1 MRYPE
6 KVDRKHINIATFNK
20 RFHLKEK
27 YFHIN
32 TRLTKLLISYVSF
45 LYPIAFIQYYANIWN
60 RVRESFLLHDVH
72 YYMYDIVWSYSFHK
86 NRGFYIHIRLGNLGN
101 LISCI
106 DFFIGIGVPRLHYWD
121 VSSILRYHVKRGKV
135 PRIKVISFRKT
146 SLTWRLRCRI
156 STFKI
161 VPINSY
167 KNDYQWSIFSQKK
180 YV

>member
-1 MRYPE
+1 MRYPV

-20 RFHLKEK
+20 RFRLKEK

-86 NRGFYIHIRLGNLGN
+86 NHGFYIHIRLGNLGD
-101 LISCI
+101 LISYI
-106 DFFIGIGVPRLHYWD
+106 DFFIGTGVPRLGTKL
-121 VSSILRYHVKRGKV
+121 VLNKNGLLFPMFSSI
-135 PRIKVISFRKT
+135 
-146 SLTWRLRCRI
+146 SLSKC
-156 STFKI
+156 F
-161 VPINSY
+161 
-167 KNDYQWSIFSQKK
+167 K
-180 YV
+180 YVSK

>member
-1 MRYPE
+1 MRYPV

-86 NRGFYIHIRLGNLGN
+86 NHGFYIHIRLGNLGD
-101 LISCI
+101 LISYINFFTYQKHLINFALSIGLLVRLCNLEDLKLYI
-106 DFFIGIGVPRLHYWD
+106 DIFNDIGVPRLGTWLIMNKNGLLFPMC
-121 VSSILRYHVKRGKV
+121 SSMTWHR
-135 PRIKVISFRKT
+135 PQT
-146 SLTWRLRCRI
+146 SLDSR
-156 STFKI
+156 
-161 VPINSY
+161 
-167 KNDYQWSIFSQKK
+167 
-180 YV
+180 